1 MTISHKNGYNLEIYY
16 YILFMKFCN
25 YKITFLKFTNGKSA
39 YLT

>member
-1 MTISHKNGYNLEIYY
+1 MTINHKNGYNLKIDY

-25 YKITFLKFTNGKSA
+25 CKITFLKFTNGKSA